1 MAADII
7 QKNCVI
13 GCIDRSSSAIAVC
26 HASAWIAQT
35 LDLPLTLLHMNEKI
49 STSAHHDLSGIIGF
63 DTRETLLNELVDI
76 EEKRARLTR
85 EEGRQ
90 LLMSAKKITQDL
102 GLHDVNTL
110 QRQGT
115 LAEVLNQ
122 DDTHIVVL
130 GRRGEQSELTGHIGR
145 QLEGIIRLQKNSV
158 LICKRNFTP
167 PKKMLIAFDGSEEG
181 ERIIHRLTQVKLL
194 AGSDCYL
201 VMHGNQDCQLK
212 KAQNQLHQAGIQ
224 VKVNLLEGD
233 NSIVDEL
240 CNFAVQHHI
249 DLIIMGAFG
258 HSRLRQFFT
267 GSHTTEMIHKT
278 PVSLLIIR

>member
-1 MAADII
+1 MVADTI
-7 QKNCVI
+7 QKTGVI
-13 GCIDRSSSAIAVC
+13 GAIDRSSSATAVC
-26 HASAWIAQT
+26 QASVWIAQT
-35 LDLPLTLLHMNEKI
+35 LNLPLTLLHMNEKI

-122 DDTHIVVL
+122 EDTHIVVL

-158 LICKRNFTP
+158 LICKQNFTP
-167 PKKMLIAFDGSEEG
+167 PKKMMIALDGSKEG
-181 ERIIHRLTQVKLL
+181 ERVIHRLTQVKLF

-201 VMHGNQDCQLK
+201 VMHGNQESQLK
-212 KAQNQLHQAGIQ
+212 KAQNQLHQAGI
-224 VKVNLLEGD
+224 KAKANLLQSGG
-233 NSIVDEL
+233 NTVDEL
-240 CNFAVQHHI
+240 CRFAVQHHI

-258 HSRLRQFFT
+258 HSRLRQLFA
-267 GSHTTEMIHKT
+267 GSHTTEMMSRT

>member
-1 MAADII
+1 MTADII
-7 QKNCVI
+7 QKTCVI
-13 GCIDRSSSAIAVC
+13 GCIDRSPSAIAVC
-26 HASAWIAQT
+26 HASTWIAQT
-35 LDLPLTLLHMNEKI
+35 LKLPLTLLHMNEKI
-49 STSAHHDLSGIIGF
+49 STSAHHDLSGVIGF

-90 LLMSAKKITQDL
+90 LLMSAKEITQDL
-102 GLHDVNTL
+102 GLLDVNTL
-110 QRQGT
+110 QRQGA

-158 LICKRNFTP
+158 LICKQNFTP
-167 PKKMLIAFDGSEEG
+167 PKKMMIAFDGSEEG
-181 ERIIHRLTQVKLL
+181 ERVIHRLTQVKLL

-201 VMHGNQDCQLK
+201 VMHGNQDSQLK
-212 KAQNQLHQAGIQ
+212 KAQNRLHQADIK
-224 VKVNLLEGD
+224 VKANLLEGAD
-233 NSIVDEL
+233 SIVDEL

-258 HSRLRQFFT
+258 HS
-267 GSHTTEMIHKT
+267 E
-278 PVSLLIIR
+278 

>member
-1 MAADII
+1 MNHLTVKKSSKVAAVDF
-7 QKNCVI
+7 VP
-13 GCIDRSSSAIAVC
+13 
-26 HASAWIAQT
+26 AWG
-35 LDLPLTLLHMNEKI
+35 DL
-49 STSAHHDLSGIIGF
+49 
-63 DTRETLLNELVDI
+63 
-76 EEKRARLTR
+76 
-85 EEGRQ
+85 EGNIR
-90 LLMSAKKITQDL
+90 
-102 GLHDVNTL
+102 
-110 QRQGT
+110 R
-115 LAEVLNQ
+115 LAEAAEKVAAQGVDYAVFPETAVSGYLFS
-122 DDTHIVVL
+122 D
-130 GRRGEQSELTGHIGR
+130 SAELA
-145 QLEGIIRLQKNSV
+145 
-158 LICKRNFTP
+158 P
-167 PKKMLIAFDGSEEG
+167 Y
-181 ERIIHRLTQVKLL
+181 L

-201 VMHGNQDCQLK
+201 VMYGNQDCQLK